1 MAEDK
6 DSEKKLITD
15 EIATVEKDIDIFAG
29 WIKRLENPDPTLR
42 TESGGKGIK
51 LYDEVDRDAHAGA
64 VLQSRYMSVVGKDWE
79 ITPGK
84 TGVQDGFPV
93 STDQDLAIADFVAE
107 AIDNCARIN
116 QVRREL
122 LQGILYGFYVA
133 EVIWTRRP
141 DGSVVPKRLIAKH
154 PRRFVFTPARELRLL
169 TPSSMIEGEEVPER
183 KFMVFC
189 YGDSDNPYGKGLG
202 QKLWWWV
209 WFKKNGVKFWLIFN
223 EKFGMP
229 TTVGKYPPG
238 TGAPEQANLMAA
250 LESIQADTGIKIPE
264 NMKIEFLEATRN
276 GKASYGEFCEYC
288 DKQISKAVLSQTAS
302 TEGTPGK
309 LGGDDAQD
317 DVRQEIVEADADLL
331 DEVFNETLV
340 RWIVDLNFPGV
351 TSYPLMDTHAA
362 PKPDLTARSE
372 IDRRLVKEIGLPV
385 SRRYFYDTYNVPE
398 PDEGEELV
406 LSPETR
412 QNGPGAS
419 GAIDAL
425 AGARNAQRGAEYAES
440 APRELTYQLDDA
452 AGPLMDGMLDQ
463 VKDLVMAA
471 GSLEEIRDGMLDLYP
486 GMDPAK
492 LGALMQQAFAVAEL
506 TGRSE
511 VKEGD

>member
-1 MAEDK
+1 VDQ
-6 DSEKKLITD
+6 
-15 EIATVEKDIDIFAG
+15 ATGK
-29 WIKRLENPDPTLR
+29 PDPTLR

-64 VLQSRYMSVVGKDWE
+64 CCSRAICPWWARTGDH
-79 ITPGK
+79 PGK

-229 TTVGKYPPG
+229 RRGQVPSGNQ
-238 TGAPEQANLMAA
+238 APSSHLMAA
-250 LESIQADTGIKIPE
+250 LESIQAIPASRFR
-264 NMKIEFLEATRN
+264 NMEIELP
-276 GKASYGEFCEYC
+276 G
-288 DKQISKAVLSQTAS
+288 
-302 TEGTPGK
+302 GTP
-309 LGGDDAQD
+309 
-317 DVRQEIVEADADLL
+317 
-331 DEVFNETLV
+331 T
-340 RWIVDLNFPGV
+340 
-351 TSYPLMDTHAA
+351 
-362 PKPDLTARSE
+362 
-372 IDRRLVKEIGLPV
+372 
-385 SRRYFYDTYNVPE
+385 
-398 PDEGEELV
+398 
-406 LSPETR
+406 
-412 QNGPGAS
+412 
-419 GAIDAL
+419 
-425 AGARNAQRGAEYAES
+425 
-440 APRELTYQLDDA
+440 
-452 AGPLMDGMLDQ
+452 
-463 VKDLVMAA
+463 A
-471 GSLEEIRDGMLDLYP
+471 GSYAIL
-486 GMDPAK
+486 
-492 LGALMQQAFAVAEL
+492 
-506 TGRSE
+506 
-511 VKEGD
+511 